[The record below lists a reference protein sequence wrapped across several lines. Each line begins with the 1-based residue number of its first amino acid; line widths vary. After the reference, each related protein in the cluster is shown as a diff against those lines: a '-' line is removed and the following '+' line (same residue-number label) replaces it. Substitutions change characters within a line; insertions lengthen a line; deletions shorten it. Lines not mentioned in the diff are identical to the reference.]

1 MDAGLIAILGAGMA
15 LAVSLSFLR
24 QSIRA
29 RQLRLRLDYPRESEP
44 PGAAGAGVLGL
55 GQWPPLPKP
64 EPPERRRGRSVAE
77 GIEPPK
83 FLLCER
89 RSWKMA
95 PALAVSVG
103 FHAAFAVAGPEA
115 FLWVSRALDE
125 EQRLV
130 VRFEN
135 AIRVPLTLQLPEA
148 RRVVFARQQ
157 PSAPGR
163 KSPSAARAAA
173 RPRGLTEPAIPEPAR
188 KVESLPAPELPSA
201 AEAMNAPRP
210 QRSYRTVTATT
221 LLQPRRPEA
230 RKEVVELPAFA
241 AWTGKTADLPLPQT
255 VPGSPTPGMLA
266 AAPPPRRPVLPFPS
280 GLPVRTAPPGIEE
293 PKLSLPPP
301 GVPVANPP
309 AGGMPLGSGVL
320 IPGEPVSIISIS
332 PTPLEPGQAVQ
343 IPPVTQAG
351 GGLESGSVG
360 GSGTGGAGSSGERAA
375 TGRPGGS
382 NSTGTAAGG
391 TALARGAVSGGAA
404 GGNGVSGG
412 ADRAGTSGR
421 AGGTGNTAAGGTGG
435 APGAAAGAGAGG
447 AGAARGE
454 GGAGNGPAGP
464 PSGGA
469 RSGSPYVRQLRLG
482 GQLVTMEQWPDGT
495 LVLVFPPDGSFD
507 VVVVESAFPEALSDL
522 AKRLSGR
529 PVYTA
534 YLDVG
539 AGREWTLHYCAVEN
553 RAEAAQNSMVVTLED
568 PPPLHAPYIQRAE
581 LPPAEEWRS
590 SRYQVFHGYIT
601 DRGKLERVTAV
612 RTGGRAENLL
622 KSFGRWEFRPATR
635 SKAPVEIEV
644 LLVIPPLPV
653 P

>member
-29 RQLRLRLDYPRESEP
+29 RQLRLRLDYAREAEP

-55 GQWPPLPKP
+55 AEWPPLPRP
-64 EPPERRRGRSVAE
+64 EPPERRRDRSVAE

-89 RSWKMA
+89 RTRKMA

-103 FHAAFAVAGPEA
+103 FHAAFAAAGPEA

-135 AIRVPLTLQLPEA
+135 AIRVPLTLHLPEA
-148 RRVVFARQQ
+148 RRVLFARRQ
-157 PSAPGR
+157 PSAPAR

-173 RPRGLTEPAIPEPAR
+173 RPRSLTEPAIPEPAR

-309 AGGMPLGSGVL
+309 AGGTTLGSGVL
-320 IPGEPVSIISIS
+320 IPGEPVSVISIS

-351 GGLESGSVG
+351 GGLEEGG
-360 GSGTGGAGSSGERAA
+360 PGGTGATGSGGQADRAASARPGASGLPGGA
-375 TGRPGGS
+375 PGGS
-382 NSTGTAAGG
+382 ASARGTAAGG
-391 TALARGAVSGGAA
+391 APGSAGSAGSTGLAGSA
-404 GGNGVSGG
+404 G
-412 ADRAGTSGR
+412 R
-421 AGGTGNTAAGGTGG
+421 AGGTGG
-435 APGAAAGAGAGG
+435 APGEAAGAGAGG

-454 GGAGNGPAGP
+454 GGAGSGPAGP

-495 LVLVFPPDGSFD
+495 VVLVFPADGSFD

>member
-15 LAVSLSFLR
+15 LLICASFLR

-29 RQLRLRLDYPRESEP
+29 RQVRLRLDYAREAEP
-44 PGAAGAGVLGL
+44 AFAAGAGVLGL
-55 GQWPPLPKP
+55 AEWPPLPKP
-64 EPPERRRGRSVAE
+64 EPPEHRKRESHTAS
-77 GIEPPK
+77 IDPPH
-83 FLLCER
+83 FVLCER
-89 RSWKMA
+89 RTWKMA

-115 FLWVSRALDE
+115 VLWISRALDE

-130 VRFEN
+130 VRFDN
-135 AIRVPLTLQLPEA
+135 VIRLPLTLQLPEA
-148 RRVVFARQQ
+148 RRVVFARR
-157 PSAPGR
+157 PSPAPAR
-163 KSPSAARAAA
+163 KAAA
-173 RPRGLTEPAIPEPAR
+173 APRPRGLTEPAIPEPVR

-210 QRSYRTVTATT
+210 QRTYRTVSATT
-221 LLQPRRPEA
+221 LLQPRRPAA
-230 RKEVVELPAFA
+230 RKEIVELPAFA
-241 AWTGKTADLPLPQT
+241 AWSGKTTELPLPQT

-280 GLPVRTAPPGIEE
+280 GLPVRSAPPGIEE

-309 AGGMPLGSGVL
+309 VGGAPLGSGVL
-320 IPGEPVSIISIS
+320 IPGEPVSVISIS

-343 IPPVTQAG
+343 IPPVTQVG
-351 GGLESGSVG
+351 GGLEGGSPE
-360 GSGTGGAGSSGERAA
+360 GSGTGSAASAGERAGMSRA
-375 TGRPGGS
+375 GGS
-382 NSTGTAAGG
+382 NSAGASTGG
-391 TALARGAVSGGAA
+391 TALARGADSGGAA
-404 GGNGVSGG
+404 GASGVTGG
-412 ADRAGTSGR
+412 AGRAGTSGR
-421 AGGTGNTAAGGTGG
+421 AGGTGSGASGATGTAAGAGSSG
-435 APGAAAGAGAGG
+435 AGAAQGAGG
-447 AGAARGE
+447 AGS
-454 GGAGNGPAGP
+454 GPAGS
-464 PSGGA
+464 PSAGT
-469 RSGSPYVRQLRLG
+469 RTGSPYIRQVRLG
-482 GQLVTMEQWPDGT
+482 GQLVRMEQWPDGT

-507 VVVVESAFPEALSDL
+507 VVVVENTFPEALADL
-522 AKRLSGR
+522 ANRLSGR

-539 AGREWTLHYCAVEN
+539 AGREWTLHYCVTEP
-553 RAEAAQNSMVVTLED
+553 RREAQANSMVVTLED

-581 LPPAEEWRS
+581 LPPAEEWKS

-601 DRGKLERVTAV
+601 DRGQLERVTAV
-612 RTGGRAENLL
+612 RAGGRAEGLL
-622 KSFGRWEFRPATR
+622 KSFSRWEFRPATR